1 MALKSSGTISHRLV
15 FRNYSSYELFK
26 EVLMNK
32 YVPDN
37 TQIIMISEL
46 EELTFLSSEV
56 PDKVLTWA
64 GVCHFIGIPT

>member
-1 MALKSSGTISHRLV
+1 M

-46 EELTFLSSEV
+46 EELIFLSSKV
-56 PDKVLTWA
+56 PDKVNVGWRLPFHRYTYLN
-64 GVCHFIGIPT
+64 VPI